1 VPGVVSVY
9 NPLPRA
15 LRHFEDELVS
25 VVTATGR
32 TMRRATAPSAEISGA
47 SHVEQVRALGRDL
60 VGRLRASRTT
70 GELVV
75 CWPVLGLAEPALWCS
90 ASPDA
95 RITLLVHD
103 PVPLRRQVGMGQGAR
118 WLGRVGTRHRAVQVA
133 VHSAPAREALV
144 GMGWPAPVLLPHPL
158 IPRPAPT
165 TRADGDVVLVCGQ
178 YKPARDLGLLERLG
192 ASLRERGFR
201 PLIRGRGWPAVAGWE
216 VHEGFLAE
224 DALDASLAAS
234 AAVLIPYAHFFQSGV
249 AVRAVEVGTP
259 VVGPR
264 HPFLV
269 DLLGAGWPGLA
280 ATEATADW
288 VEAVA
293 AVRGRTAEMQE
304 RALLLR
310 TWSEQAWDA
319 HLR

>member
-1 VPGVVSVY
+1 MPRAVSIY

-32 TMRRATAPSAEISGA
+32 DVRRATAPSAEIPDA
-47 SHVEQVRALGRDL
+47 SRVERVQALGRDL
-60 VGRLRASRTT
+60 VGRLRASRTA

-75 CWPVLGLAEPALWCS
+75 CWPVLGLAEPALWCT

-103 PVPLRRQVGMGQGAR
+103 PVQLRRQVGMGRGAR
-118 WLGRVGTRHRAVQVA
+118 RLGRLGTRHRGVRVA
-133 VHSAPAREALV
+133 VHSTPAREALV
-144 GMGWPAPVLLPHPL
+144 GMGWPTPALLPHPL

-178 YKPARDLGLLERLG
+178 YKPARDLRLLERIG
-192 ASLRERGFR
+192 PSLRERGFR
-201 PLIRGRGWPAVAGWE
+201 PLICGRGWPSVAGWE
-216 VHEGFLAE
+216 VQGGFLAE
-224 DALDASLAAS
+224 EALDASLVAS

-269 DLLGAGWPGLA
+269 ELLGDGWPGLT

-293 AVRGRTAEMQE
+293 AVRGRTAEVQE

-310 TWSEQAWDA
+310 TRCEQAWEE